1 MKYEGDL
8 VFRRIGL
15 QCADRQKKR
24 MSLPMRKKE
33 FSGGK
38 KRIVQHPLIRFP
50 SVWLNDIGAAPLF
63 GRPHFIATHCLPDS
77 RFNSKPFQY
86 FVQTWIA
93 ADGDVQAPQGFF
105 GFYGTAR
112 ISPNGKIALTE
123 LKTFG
128 IVQNGICVSLT
139 AFPKGILSRIRE
151 NADGVFSVFSVIK
164 FKFLF

>member
-15 QCADRQKKR
+15 QCADRQKKTNVFADAEKR
-24 MSLPMRKKE
+24 VFRRE
-33 FSGGK
+33 

-93 ADGDVQAPQGFF
+93 ADGACKPRKVFLAFTEQHAFRQ
-105 GFYGTAR
+105 TA
-112 ISPNGKIALTE
+112 KLH
-123 LKTFG
+123 
-128 IVQNGICVSLT
+128 
-139 AFPKGILSRIRE
+139 
-151 NADGVFSVFSVIK
+151 
-164 FKFLF
+164 